1 MFKTAHLRTAIAA
14 FTLSA
19 FLSLGAF
26 AAFSD
31 TAQHESEFEISAFTD
46 STDDSQWG

>member
-1 MFKTAHLRTAIAA
+1 MFKTIHLRKAIAA

-26 AAFSD
+26 AAFSG
-31 TAQHESEFEISAFTD
+31 TAQQESEFDISAFTD